1 VEVKE
6 SFENYAVLFEDGVSR
21 VPVESLRSAFV
32 QVFNRFIPEADIQ
45 KGLLDDVR
53 SASSRKDSLAIEEYR
68 RLYFKFDSPL
78 LHRSLIVRR
87 LKGPEGLETLS
98 LPKAPSSRIST
109 PPTRLATTL
118 PAPAPAAVKASSSQ
132 RSFWKSQHS
141 AAFLVA
147 DEDELELQSEEVSF
161 QIQSDR
167 HAVGSALS
175 AARSVNTSRS

>member
-78 LHRSLIVRR
+78 LHR
-87 LKGPEGLETLS
+87 TLS
-98 LPKAPSSRIST
+98 S
-109 PPTRLATTL
+109 
-118 PAPAPAAVKASSSQ
+118 
-132 RSFWKSQHS
+132 
-141 AAFLVA
+141 VA
-147 DEDELELQSEEVSF
+147 
-161 QIQSDR
+161 
-167 HAVGSALS
+167 G
-175 AARSVNTSRS
+175 